1 MENGITDVNCLNKD
15 SKLWENPKLKDF
27 LTFWFYEVE
36 KILSGLLQQGLFMN

>member
-36 KILSGLLQQGLFMN
+36 KNSVRPSTAGTFY

>member
-27 LTFWFYEVE
+27 LAEQYDE
-36 KILSGLLQQGLFMN
+36 KLIHKKSLL